1 MVLLPSSSRLL
12 VFNLPSFSRRLPF
25 NHLLSPVSHL
35 LPVNHFIFSHSIL
48 ANMHP
53 EKTSENGDAVGDVT
67 GDGVAPAPETEAPLP
82 RGDYPWRRAK
92 KVAAMLSFSGK
103 DYFGM
108 QRNPGMRTIEEEL
121 MAAFRHSILFLS
133 AVDLFLMRYNRFF
146 CAERKCCGSVFILC
160 GYKSG
165 YSISS
170 EFCSGS
176 RSPKTGK
183 KHGGKFFS
191 LIKNC
196 NLLIPRPL

>member
-12 VFNLPSFSRRLPF
+12 VFNLPSFSWRLPL

-35 LPVNHFIFSHSIL
+35 LPVNHFLFSHSFL

-53 EKTSENGDAVGDVT
+53 EKTSENSENVSAVT
-67 GDGVAPAPETEAPLP
+67 GEAPAPETEAPLP

-121 MAAFRHSILFLS
+121 MAAFRHSILS
-133 AVDLFLMRYNRFF
+133 VVDF
-146 CAERKCCGSVFILC
+146 V
-160 GYKSG
+160 
-165 YSISS
+165 
-170 EFCSGS
+170 
-176 RSPKTGK
+176 
-183 KHGGKFFS
+183 
-191 LIKNC
+191 
-196 NLLIPRPL
+196 